1 MGKFIVF
8 LGLILGLSLLAIG
21 AAAWRFLD
29 NPAGGATALTLA
41 GGLFT
46 VALAAA
52 LDG

>member
-1 MGKFIVF
+1 MGKFIAS
-8 LGLILGLSLLAIG
+8 LGLVLGLALLAIG
-21 AAAWRFLD
+21 AAGWRLLD
-29 NPAGGATALTLA
+29 NPAGGATAMTLA